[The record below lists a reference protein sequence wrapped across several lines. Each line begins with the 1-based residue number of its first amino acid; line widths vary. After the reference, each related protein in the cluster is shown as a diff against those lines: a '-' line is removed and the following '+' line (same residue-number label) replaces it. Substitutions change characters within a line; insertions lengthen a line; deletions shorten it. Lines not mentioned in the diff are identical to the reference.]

1 MLIDED
7 GNVEAGAEGK
17 LSEPKVPAG
26 EIDDLDPYEIQPL
39 NAITDQSKYEKMVE
53 DMETEGYKGTP
64 IVAMENGNEGYIAL
78 TGSHRIY
85 AARRAGIDIPVV
97 VIPQTEETVR
107 ILDDR
112 DDGDRAMTAE
122 ELFDDN
128 HISKKVNSKTEVS
141 KWPDAEGPD
150 EGRPSCRHTS
160 LTQAYS
166 KAMPARYAALSAP

>member
-1 MLIDED
+1 MTINGAHVLIDED

-39 NAITDQSKYEKMVE
+39 NAITDQAKYEKMVE
-53 DMETEGYKGTP
+53 DMETEGYKGAP

-85 AARRAGIDIPVV
+85 AARKAGIDIPVV

-128 HISKKVNSKTEVS
+128 HISK
-141 KWPDAEGPD
+141 A
-150 EGRPSCRHTS
+150 
-160 LTQAYS
+160 AYELLDYE
-166 KAMPARYAALSAP
+166 ARK

>member
-39 NAITDQSKYEKMVE
+39 NAITDQAKYEKMVE
-53 DMETEGYKGTP
+53 DMETEGYKGAP

-85 AARRAGIDIPVV
+85 AARRAGIDIP
-97 VIPQTEETVR
+97 
-107 ILDDR
+107 
-112 DDGDRAMTAE
+112 
-122 ELFDDN
+122 
-128 HISKKVNSKTEVS
+128 KVNSKTEVS

-150 EGRPSCRHTS
+150 EGRPSYRHTS